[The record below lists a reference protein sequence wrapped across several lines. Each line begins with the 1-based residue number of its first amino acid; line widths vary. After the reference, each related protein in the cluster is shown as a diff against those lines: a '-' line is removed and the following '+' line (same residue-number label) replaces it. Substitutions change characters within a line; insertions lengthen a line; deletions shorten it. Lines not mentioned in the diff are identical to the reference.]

1 MRRTK
6 GRPRE
11 DDPIYISYK
20 SKIQHYGN
28 ILPAPNLDN
37 IKPVYDNSSWYSNKT
52 FNFNQNDIR
61 DINYDFSLDNSI
73 NNEIKFKT
81 QKIRCYP
88 TKFQIDILTKW
99 FDADKLLYN
108 HTVCF
113 IRKQLPYMLV
123 QTYKKVNREKKY
135 FFVCDKKIKTLNL
148 DKNKLENN
156 KKRSIATLNKKLEI
170 KNKKKKQHDSIIDIK
185 KHISGIKKEI
195 IKINKEITKFV
206 EKRSKNESSIPTFD
220 RLDGLIKEY
229 TNFKK
234 LRSNYLKDIRDE
246 IYNKYKQYNIPA
258 HSLDASIKRACT
270 SYKSGITN
278 LLENN
283 TKRFRVRCTNKK
295 NIKGIIEM
303 EKQTFLK
310 NKINKENYDICTNT
324 LNEMNYKYDNKE
336 YKITNPSTSSF
347 YFDGNKYWL
356 LYSKKVIKINNL
368 EKKPYIALDPGIR
381 CYQTGFT
388 NDSSIDFGFDVY
400 KKLEIYLNKIDKLNK
415 NYTIENEISKCKD
428 TIERHEN
435 IIYFLQNKQK
445 HEKTTKHL
453 NKLISLVDMNENRI
467 ERLNEIK
474 TNKKEKNKYEKYL
487 NVRKK
492 TKSKFY
498 YDKIKRKINEF
509 HWKTAHNLAT
519 NYEIVIIGK
528 MSMKSICEQED
539 FPDMPKRVGTLMRH
553 YDFRSK
559 LVYKC
564 LSYGTKILVSN
575 EKYTTKMCSLCGHY
589 NETIKGEKVIHCN
602 GCNKKYPRDI
612 FSARGIAIKN
622 LKLD

>member
-1 MRRTK
+1 MRRAR
-6 GRPRE
+6 GRYR
-11 DDPIYISYK
+11 DNDPIYTSYK
-20 SKIQHYGN
+20 SKIQLYGN
-28 ILPAPNLDN
+28 ILSTPNLDN
-37 IKPVYDNSSWYSNKT
+37 IKPIYDNSSWYSNKT
-52 FNFNQNDIR
+52 LNFHQNDIN
-61 DINYDFSLDNSI
+61 DINYDFCFDNSV
-73 NNEIKFKT
+73 NVEIKVKT

-88 TKFQIDILTKW
+88 TQSQIEILNKW
-99 FDADKLLYN
+99 FDADKQLYN

-113 IRKQLPYMLV
+113 VRKQLPYKLI
-123 QTYKKVNREKKY
+123 QTYKKVNKEKKY
-135 FFVCDKKIKTLNL
+135 FFICDKKIKSLNL

-156 KKRSIATLNKKLEI
+156 KKKSIVTLDKKLEI
-170 KNKKKKQHDSIIDIK
+170 KNKKKKQYESIIDIK
-185 KHISGIKKEI
+185 KHISDINKEI
-195 IKINKEITKFV
+195 AKINKEITKFI
-206 EKRSKNESSIPTFD
+206 EKRSKNERSVSTFD
-220 RLDGLIKEY
+220 RLDSLIKEY
-229 TNFKK
+229 TDFKK
-234 LRSNYLKDIRDE
+234 LRTIYLKNIRNE
-246 IYNKYKQYNIPA
+246 IYNNCKKYNVPA
-258 HSLDASIKRACT
+258 HSLDASIKRACA

-295 NIKGIIEM
+295 NNKGIIEM
-303 EKQTFLK
+303 EKQTFIK
-310 NKINKENYDICTNT
+310 NKINNENYDICTNT
-324 LNEMNYKYDNKE
+324 LNEMIYKYNNKE

-356 LYSKKVIKINNL
+356 LYSKKVNKINKL
-368 EKKPYIALDPGIR
+368 EKKQYIALDSGIR

-415 NYTIENEISKCKD
+415 NYTIENEISKCND
-428 TIERHEN
+428 TIKRHEN
-435 IIYFLQNKQK
+435 IIKILQNKHK
-445 HEKTTKHL
+445 HKKTTKHL
-453 NKLISLVDMNENRI
+453 NKLINSIDMNENRI
-467 ERLNEIK
+467 ESLNEIK
-474 TNKKEKNKYEKYL
+474 TNNKEKKKYEKYL

-492 TKSKFY
+492 SKSKFY

-509 HWKTAHNLAT
+509 HWKTVHNLAT

-528 MSMKSICEQED
+528 MSMKSICKQED
-539 FPDMPKRVGTLMRH
+539 FPDMPKRIGTLMRH

-564 LSYGTKILVSN
+564 LSYGTKILVSD

-589 NETIKGEKVIHCN
+589 NETIKGEKIIHCN

-612 FSARGIAIKN
+612 YSARGIVIKN